1 MTNVI
6 DKIGQVGFEIGST
19 TVASVIEEGSLEQCL
34 RQDWLLVSA
43 QWVFVEWTRVN
54 QWTHGGKGF

>member
-19 TVASVIEEGSLEQCL
+19 TLASMIKKGSLEQCL
-34 RQDWLLVSA
+34 Q
-43 QWVFVEWTRVN
+43 QN
-54 QWTHGGKGF
+54 

>member
-34 RQDWLLVSA
+34 RQD
-43 QWVFVEWTRVN
+43 
-54 QWTHGGKGF
+54 

>member
-19 TVASVIEEGSLEQCL
+19 TLASMIKEGSLEQCL
-34 RQDWLLVSA
+34 Q
-43 QWVFVEWTRVN
+43 QN
-54 QWTHGGKGF
+54 